1 MQIDRTRFLAL
12 VAGIAAVAVPATA
25 CKRLRSELH
34 EATADTE
41 SSATPAADPGTAPM
55 AEGSAI
61 GSAIPDASAGPRT
74 RVAAFGSATAATP
87 TATATVPAKP
97 SPPAD
102 LEKCLFYGPP
112 GAPQCEGVQLVVNAC
127 TQAKRRPLPPPA
139 REKMLA
145 CLAALNGTKAACSDD
160 NAVYKCANDALK
172 MVPVAPE
179 ATEPCKQAVAACKGK
194 VEQSSCEGA
203 ISLRPAQFRER
214 GAFCFEK
221 RCNTAY
227 WCAFGDPDIT
237 FIPKN

>member
-12 VAGIAAVAVPATA
+12 VAGIAGMAGVAAPATG

-34 EATADTE
+34 EATAD
-41 SSATPAADPGTAPM
+41 SATPAPPPVPVDPGAAAPV
-55 AEGSAI
+55 ASE
-61 GSAIPDASAGPRT
+61 IPDAATGPRT
-74 RVAAFGSATAATP
+74 HVAAFATASAVTP
-87 TATATVPAKP
+87 PSKP

-102 LEKCLFYGPP
+102 LDKCLFYGPP
-112 GAPQCEGVQLVVNAC
+112 GAPQCEGAQLVINAC
-127 TQAKRRPLPPPA
+127 NQAKKRPLPAAA

-160 NAVYKCANDALK
+160 KAVYKCASDALK
-172 MVPVAPE
+172 MVPAAPE
-179 ATEPCKQAVAACKGK
+179 TVEPCKQAVATCGGK

-203 ISLRPAQFRER
+203 ISLRPAQFRDR
-214 GAFCFEK
+214 GAFCFQK